1 MKGNH
6 TVVGTIVSI
15 WILLNYYNE
24 EYNLTNTVNR
34 YW

>member
-1 MKGNH
+1 MKRNR

-15 WILLNYYNE
+15 GILLNYYND